1 MVYFQVHKSY
11 NDLMMDAETTGTH
24 PRLQNDF
31 YAELYKKYPHAFRRR
46 LEAREAGRRLF
57 NSKPQVRF
65 NDEVEV
71 SSGTMR
77 CDENS
82 AEKHLTNWDREVG
95 HYLKHK
101 SRWRDCVTSV
111 EPSECSGSVLSVT
124 QRLRLNSQNLNKLL
138 YETSPLQKY
147 REREV
152 VQYDSGTENE
162 QSLQDYMLEK
172 SKERSRH
179 RKKQH
184 RIIIQR
190 KINSQ
195 VNGES
200 GSNKENYLQSR
211 RWMSKSASPT
221 ARHRLSYSVPPMLE
235 PKHDHSINIDD
246 LLADSDLKIDTLL
259 EKISLKMVSP
269 DSPQDSAIDIETPSV
284 QSLVTMETQKVVNS
298 RKACQVQEELPNIDT
313 DQEKT
318 DGMESSPGSSA
329 SSCMRKSLSKQA
341 ALDKSPS
348 CTDVNNGFQTVA
360 MVTAGGNGEEVPDVT
375 CTSNTQSKH
384 EINNISD
391 PVAGSGILTQEDVED
406 FSENFESGPGL
417 LQVYNAEMGYSNS
430 INSKNAGSC
439 ENGISESLLNGINK
453 TSLTDNNVQGSG
465 TNAVID
471 NNEDSSN
478 FPQEKLDSQEEK
490 SQEHENDISECE
502 TVREVKHVES
512 DEDENDENIE
522 NVNYHADN
530 ESDLDEVV
538 VMETKGVNNCIQK
551 KTGAGPRGK
560 HYQYL
565 EILFQDIFLFF
576 DKTVKTIQS

>member
-1 MVYFQVHKSY
+1 MVYFQIHKSY
-11 NDLMMDAETTGTH
+11 NDLTMDVETSSTY
-24 PRLQNDF
+24 PRHQNDF
-31 YAELYKKYPHAFRRR
+31 YTELYKKYPHAFRRR

-71 SSGTMR
+71 SSGTVR
-77 CDENS
+77 YDENS

-111 EPSECSGSVLSVT
+111 EPSDCSGSVLSVT

-147 REREV
+147 REREL

-190 KINSQ
+190 KINNQ

-221 ARHRLSYSVPPMLE
+221 ARHRLSYSVPPTPE

-284 QSLVTMETQKVVNS
+284 QSLVTMETQKIGNAK
-298 RKACQVQEELPNIDT
+298 KACQVQEELPNIDT
-313 DQEKT
+313 DQEKA

-329 SSCMRKSLSKQA
+329 SSCMRKSLSRQA
-341 ALDKSPS
+341 ALVESS
-348 CTDVNNGFQTVA
+348 YSIDVKNGLQTIA
-360 MVTAGGNGEEVPDVT
+360 MVTAGGNVEEVPDVT
-375 CTSNTQSKH
+375 CASNTQSKH

-391 PVAGSGILTQEDVED
+391 PVAGSGILTQENVED
-406 FSENFESGPGL
+406 FSENIAIGAGL
-417 LQVYNAEMGYSNS
+417 LQVCNAEMGYSNS
-430 INSKNAGSC
+430 INSENAGSC
-439 ENGISESLLNGINK
+439 ENGIAESLLNEINK
-453 TSLTDNNVQGSG
+453 TSLNDGNVQSSG

-471 NNEDSSN
+471 NDEEILNV
-478 FPQEKLDSQEEK
+478 PQEKLDSQEEK
-490 SQEHENDISECE
+490 SQEQENDISECE

-512 DEDENDENIE
+512 GEDENME
-522 NVNYHADN
+522 NVDYHADN
-530 ESDLDEVV
+530 ECDLDEVV
-538 VMETKGVNNCIQK
+538 VMETKGVNNCNQK
-551 KTGAGPRGK
+551 KSGAGPRGK

-565 EILFQDIFLFF
+565 ETLSEDLFLF
-576 DKTVKTIQS
+576 TRQ